1 MTRSAQYWHS
11 IVSQSVWRN
20 YKISY
25 QELQSVLYWILE
37 SVHFNCIYYAVK
49 FQLKVMSACLCERD
63 NWTCFVLVRLSDQS
77 LPVWRE
83 GTCPATLLIGGAD
96 AASCSHSAMESQFFI
111 KHSNTHF
118 WWSTDEAL
126 GEYQD
131 VDITL
136 QWDSLPDIYSIVSG
150 PNTQTDPMKW

>member
-25 QELQSVLYWILE
+25 QELQSVLYLILE

-49 FQLKVMSACLCERD
+49 FQLEVMSACLCERD

-111 KHSNTHF
+111 KHSIQSTPTHTSDGHLMKL
-118 WWSTDEAL
+118 WENIRMLISHYNETVCL
-126 GEYQD
+126 TY
-131 VDITL
+131 
-136 QWDSLPDIYSIVSG
+136 
-150 PNTQTDPMKW
+150 TQ